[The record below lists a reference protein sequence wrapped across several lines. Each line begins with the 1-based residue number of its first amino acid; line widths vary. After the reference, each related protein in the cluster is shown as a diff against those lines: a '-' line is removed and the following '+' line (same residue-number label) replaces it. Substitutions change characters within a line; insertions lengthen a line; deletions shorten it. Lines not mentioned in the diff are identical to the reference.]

1 MKQPDTM
8 STSISLP
15 YHDIAGNLLRSTLR
29 AFGEFV
35 EENGDEYTL
44 AEVTDVSDAQI
55 NRHFSWVT
63 VVTGDNE
70 VRHLRAGSANQV
82 LSPLQTGDLR
92 NLSKLEAND
101 PSMFKALHNGESI
114 QDPQSS
120 LVQKNPTRISRII
133 KNSIA
138 ETLGE
143 PPRKHA
149 AFNIP
154 SPYQIVAD
162 FLTIPEHPGS
172 RAYAL
177 LTMRTVL
184 FQRFGA
190 MPKTILKH
198 AYKEFTVQ
206 DLEIAYNSLLTSM
219 EERYRSRGQDK
230 IDDLKPRPK
239 AGLRTRVSGILRHYL
254 AMTGVLNL
262 RVKPS
267 KKFLQSPEQALWRLS
282 QLCDVHTDSI
292 PLEFT
297 RPQYLKAPTEFSELV
312 NNLWGIPLPIRG
324 ADTIF
329 RGGLNFASRGGLVYA
344 LHGGAGS
351 GKTTLALGI
360 GASLSGFGIR
370 TLFLTAEEDEAD
382 LRSRATS
389 LLPLKIRSLPFVPDD
404 SKKWLHI
411 SRFELVPDENETG
424 LRCISDLF
432 EQIASALE
440 EQNRASES
448 IHNGVPLPC
457 STMIVLDGLH
467 DIATQALFDTSQTES
482 EKITEEFHQFISTCR
497 KLRALVVLTTGTDW
511 SADTSLDYL
520 VDVAMRLSHEIESDI
535 GSKPHRY
542 LTLSKTRHQL
552 CSPGAH
558 GLQIAGDKGVRFTPQ
573 MNYQL
578 DRMSIWNSRLP
589 IKDIYKQVMQRT
601 CSQEDLALFST
612 GSSTRVKR
620 KPKFFLN
627 KNAGVEL
634 YQGSNIFLNGEGSGG
649 KAGLALKIATA
660 PSFERSKKDPLINR
674 SEKVLV
680 VSFLYPEEYYRNIL
694 DRLKTVRKKEYE
706 NLPRDYNPRMEVM
719 HLYPGHLKPDTLYSK
734 IEWALRASLLS
745 GDPFTTIVIDG
756 IHNVFLQF
764 PEIEKHS
771 LFWPQLFS
779 LLRTRNLTWIITHT
793 LLSVRLTGRK
803 NVDSYGA
810 IPEAYR
816 TVDDS
821 RSDPLKHALVLKTD
835 FQLEVDPKELTKTQM
850 EVSAPNIF
858 RVETHSAIG
867 QPMPDPDRNPL
878 YWSREQL
885 VFFSESQK
893 ALLLEQH

>member
-1 MKQPDTM
+1 M
-8 STSISLP
+8 STSVSLP
-15 YHDIAGNLLRSTLR
+15 YHDIAEKLLRSTLR

-35 EENGDEYTL
+35 KENGDEYIL
-44 AEVTDVSDAQI
+44 AEVTDVRDAQI
-55 NRHFSWVT
+55 NRHFSWIT

-70 VRHLRAGSANQV
+70 VRHLRAGSADEA
-82 LSPLQTGDLR
+82 LSPLQTKSLR
-92 NLSKLEAND
+92 NLSELKAKDPSILEA
-101 PSMFKALHNGESI
+101 LRNGESI

-120 LVQKNPTRISRII
+120 LVQANPTRISRII
-133 KNSIA
+133 KNSIEA
-138 ETLGE
+138 TFEE
-143 PPRKHA
+143 SSRKSRA
-149 AFNIP
+149 LNIP

-198 AYKEFTVQ
+198 GYDEFTVQ
-206 DLEIAYNSLLTSM
+206 DLETAYNSLLTSM

-230 IDDLKPRPK
+230 LDDLKPHPE
-239 AGLRTRVSGILRHYL
+239 AGLRPRVSGILRHYL

-267 KKFLQSPEQALWRLS
+267 AKFPQSPAHALWGLS
-282 QLCDVHTDSI
+282 QLCDVHTVSI
-292 PLEFT
+292 PLEFA

-312 NNLWGIPLPIRG
+312 NSLWGIPLPIRG

-329 RGGLNFASRGGLVYA
+329 RGGLNFASRGGLVCA

-351 GKTTLALGI
+351 GKTALALGI

-382 LRSRATS
+382 LHSRAAS
-389 LLPLKIRSLPFVPDD
+389 LLPSKIRSLPFVPDH
-404 SKKWLHI
+404 SNEWLRI
-411 SRFELVPDENETG
+411 SRFELVHDEDETR
-424 LRCISDLF
+424 LRYLSDLF

-440 EQNRASES
+440 EQNCETE
-448 IHNGVPLPC
+448 INDNGVPLPC
-457 STMIVLDGLH
+457 STMVVLDGLH
-467 DIATQALFDTSQTES
+467 EIATQALFDTSQAES
-482 EKITEEFHQFISTCR
+482 KKITEEFHRFIETCR

-511 SADTSLDYL
+511 RADTSLDYL
-520 VDVAMRLSHEIESDI
+520 VDVAMRLSHETESDI

-542 LTLSKTRHQL
+542 LTLSKARHQL
-552 CSPGAH
+552 CSPGTH

-589 IKDIYKQVMQRT
+589 FTGIYKEVMQRT
-601 CSQEDLALFST
+601 CRQEDLRLIST
-612 GSSTRVKR
+612 GSSTSVSREL
-620 KPKFFLN
+620 KFFPN
-627 KNAGVEL
+627 KKAGVEL
-634 YQGSNIFLNGEGSGG
+634 YRGSNIFLNGEGSGG

-660 PSFERSKKDPLINR
+660 PSFQKSTGDLLINR

-694 DRLKTVRKKEYE
+694 DRLRTVRNKEYE
-706 NLPRDYNPRMEVM
+706 DLPSDYNPRMEVM

-764 PEIEKHS
+764 PEIEKQS

-779 LLRTRNLTWIITHT
+779 LLRTRNLTSIITHT

-835 FQLEVDPKELTKTQM
+835 FRLEVDPKELTKTQM
-850 EVSAPNIF
+850 EVSAPHTF

-885 VFFSESQK
+885 VFFSEPQG
-893 ALLLEQH
+893 AFL